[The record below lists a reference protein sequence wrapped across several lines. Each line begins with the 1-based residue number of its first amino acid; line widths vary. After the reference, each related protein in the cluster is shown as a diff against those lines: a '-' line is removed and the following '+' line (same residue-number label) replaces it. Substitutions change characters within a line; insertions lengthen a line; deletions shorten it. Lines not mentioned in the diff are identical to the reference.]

1 MKKTIFSMGVI
12 ALSFL
17 TASVF
22 AQTPET
28 QPAQPSQPNQPAT
41 ETKPA
46 DNWDYKKN
54 PTVAAILS
62 KYESRYIT
70 TKSELSD
77 EDYYPVIGQYESAN
91 EEAPSV
97 LIALDAENRGTVWI
111 EGLPQGKIKAY
122 LRKSPAVYKIPAQ
135 KTEDG
140 KSVAEGTLIFDK
152 EANTLNI
159 LIGKDYNT
167 ADPASVFVVAEE
179 VEAKPKSKKAP
190 KVKTWSYTGNK
201 VIVVEEEVKTET
213 EAGSE
218 AAETNQ

>member
-1 MKKTIFSMGVI
+1 MGVLV
-12 ALSFL
+12 LSFL

-22 AQTPET
+22 AQTPEN
-28 QPAQPSQPNQPAT
+28 QPAQPAQPNQPVA

-77 EDYYPVIGQYESAN
+77 EDYYPAIGQYESAS

-97 LIALDAENRGTVWI
+97 VITLDAENRGTIWV
-111 EGLPQGKIKAY
+111 ECLPQGKIKAY
-122 LRKSPAVYKIPAQ
+122 LRKTPAIYKIPAQ

-159 LIGKDYNT
+159 LIGKDYVT
-167 ADPASVFVVAEE
+167 ADPASVFA
-179 VEAKPKSKKAP
+179 VEAEQEAEVKAKAKSKKAP

-201 VIVVEEEVKTET
+201 VIVVEEEVKTGM

-218 AAETNQ
+218 EAGANQ